1 MGVSEALNVVE
12 DEPGERDDHQ
22 DDERDGDKH
31 DRCLAD
37 VGGVRRLQGGGWG
50 LQVAL

>member
-1 MGVSEALNVVE
+1 MKKPTKDKWLRQYT
-12 DEPGERDDHQ
+12 ERDDYQ

-37 VGGVRRLQGGGWG
+37 VGGVM
-50 LQVAL
+50 